1 MSDPLGEPTGTTD
14 SVVDQGTSG
23 TASAT
28 DQGTSA
34 TGSESSETVD
44 PTSSGPTS
52 AQTTETVTTSAQ
64 KTEAEA
70 PAQPPPPSE
79 GKPATATS
87 GDGEGQSSDPVGA
100 VSTTSKEASESVQA
114 NAGQS
119 SGAGGQALDTA
130 RPSDTGGTGAAGST
144 DPLTESAPGTTQPFH
159 PLNESADATLGATS
173 SVTPPMETTLPEG
186 AGTSSVA
193 GAADPLTRATHDVGS
208 GIDPTVGSSA
218 DNFAGAPGGLEPV
231 LQPLSFE
238 APANAFELPPTLG
251 GAQVAVA
258 AVPDASLPPPL
269 TPPDGPLALKDELGG
284 TTGTLT
290 DTAGGLTQQLAQ
302 APDPLGQTLSDT
314 LGAGTALP
322 DASLPPPLT
331 PPDGPLALKDELGG
345 TTGTLTDTAAHTFGT
360 GDSHEIGESTRSLLD
375 AVANGLSST
384 GAVYGRAAALVLLL
398 GLMAMRLSS
407 AMTVATAYA
416 TAGIGE
422 SMRTGWLTS
431 WGSVRCFAVNASRLV
446 SAPLPSVARIGGGAL
461 GGVFQPPGQ
470 GALGEVAGLR
480 PPNPFRGYPGPRAIV
495 DGGTGRSA
503 RQFLAALLLAGASL
517 LAAARL
523 LERRG
528 LLQWVRLCIAVIGAS
543 ILLAVGLVLAL
554 AP

>member
-1 MSDPLGEPTGTTD
+1 
-14 SVVDQGTSG
+14 
-23 TASAT
+23 
-28 DQGTSA
+28 
-34 TGSESSETVD
+34 
-44 PTSSGPTS
+44 
-52 AQTTETVTTSAQ
+52 
-64 KTEAEA
+64 
-70 PAQPPPPSE
+70 
-79 GKPATATS
+79 
-87 GDGEGQSSDPVGA
+87 
-100 VSTTSKEASESVQA
+100 
-114 NAGQS
+114 
-119 SGAGGQALDTA
+119 
-130 RPSDTGGTGAAGST
+130 
-144 DPLTESAPGTTQPFH
+144 
-159 PLNESADATLGATS
+159 
-173 SVTPPMETTLPEG
+173 METTLPGG
-186 AGTSSVA
+186 AGTTSIA

-251 GAQVAVA
+251 GAQAAVA
-258 AVPDASLPPPL
+258 ALPDAGLQPPL
-269 TPPDGPLALKDELGG
+269 TPPDGLGG
-284 TTGTLT
+284 TTGLLT
-290 DTAGGLTQQLAQ
+290 DTTGGLTQPLAQ
-302 APDPLGQTLSDT
+302 ASDPFGQTLTDT

-322 DASLPPPLT
+322 DASLQPPLT
-331 PPDGPLALKDELGG
+331 PPDGLGG
-345 TTGTLTDTAAHTFGT
+345 TTGLLTDTAADTFGT
-360 GDSHEIGESTRSLLD
+360 GGSHEIGESTRSLLD

-416 TAGIGE
+416 TVGIGE

-431 WGSVRCFAVNASRLV
+431 WGSVRCFAVNASRLI

-503 RQFLAALLLAGASL
+503 RQFLGALLLAGASL

-528 LLQWVRLCIAVIGAS
+528 LLQRVRLCIAVMGAS
-543 ILLAVGLVLAL
+543 ILLGVGIVLAL

>member
-1 MSDPLGEPTGTTD
+1 MSDPLGEPTGSID

-28 DQGTSA
+28 DQGTST

-44 PTSSGPTS
+44 PTSSGPTP
-52 AQTTETVTTSAQ
+52 AQTTEPVTTSAQ

-70 PAQPPPPSE
+70 PAQPPPSSE
-79 GKPATATS
+79 GKPTTATS

-119 SGAGGQALDTA
+119 SGAGGQAFDTA
-130 RPSDTGGTGAAGST
+130 RPGST
-144 DPLTESAPGTTQPFH
+144 DPLTESVPGTTQPLH

-173 SVTPPMETTLPEG
+173 SVTPPMETTLPGG
-186 AGTSSVA
+186 AGTTSIP

-218 DNFAGAPGGLEPV
+218 DNFVGAPGGLEPV

-258 AVPDASLPPPL
+258 
-269 TPPDGPLALKDELGG
+269 G
-284 TTGTLT
+284 
-290 DTAGGLTQQLAQ
+290 
-302 APDPLGQTLSDT
+302 
-314 LGAGTALP
+314 LP

-331 PPDGPLALKDELGG
+331 PPDELGG
-345 TTGTLTDTAAHTFGT
+345 TTGSLTDTAADTFGT
-360 GDSHEIGESTRSLLD
+360 GGSHEIGESTRSLLD

-407 AMTVATAYA
+407 ATTVAAAYA

-480 PPNPFRGYPGPRAIV
+480 PPNPFRGYPGPRTII

-503 RQFLAALLLAGASL
+503 GRLLAALLLAGASL

-528 LLQWVRLCIAVIGAS
+528 LLQRVRLGIAVMGAS
-543 ILLAVGLVLAL
+543 ILLGVGIVLAL

>member
-34 TGSESSETVD
+34 TVSESSETVD
-44 PTSSGPTS
+44 PTSSPAS
-52 AQTTETVTTSAQ
+52 AQTTESVTT
-64 KTEAEA
+64 
-70 PAQPPPPSE
+70 PAQPPPSSE
-79 GKPATATS
+79 GTPATATS
-87 GDGEGQSSDPVGA
+87 DDGEGQSSDPVGA
-100 VSTTSKEASESVQA
+100 VSTTSKDASESVQA

-130 RPSDTGGTGAAGST
+130 RPSDIGGTGAAGST
-144 DPLTESAPGTTQPFH
+144 DPLTESAPGTTQPLH
-159 PLNESADATLGATS
+159 PLSESADATLGATS

-314 LGAGTALP
+314 LGAGTA
-322 DASLPPPLT
+322 SPLT
-331 PPDGPLALKDELGG
+331 PPDELGG

-431 WGSVRCFAVNASRLV
+431 WGSVRCFAVNASRLI

>member
-1 MSDPLGEPTGTTD
+1 MSDPLGEPTGSID

-28 DQGTSA
+28 DQGTS
-34 TGSESSETVD
+34 TTVSESSETVD
-44 PTSSGPTS
+44 PTSSGPTP
-52 AQTTETVTTSAQ
+52 AQTTEPVTTSAQ
-64 KTEAEA
+64 KAEAEA
-70 PAQPPPPSE
+70 PAQPPPSSE
-79 GKPATATS
+79 GKPTTATS

-119 SGAGGQALDTA
+119 SGAGGQAFDTA
-130 RPSDTGGTGAAGST
+130 RPGST
-144 DPLTESAPGTTQPFH
+144 DPLTESAPGTTQPLH

-173 SVTPPMETTLPEG
+173 SVTPPIETTLPGG
-186 AGTSSVA
+186 AGITSIP

-218 DNFAGAPGGLEPV
+218 DNFVGAPGGLEPV

-258 AVPDASLPPPL
+258 GLPDASLPPPL
-269 TPPDGPLALKDELGG
+269 TPPDELGG
-284 TTGTLT
+284 TTGSLT
-290 DTAGGLTQQLAQ
+290 DTTGGLTLPLAQ
-302 APDPLGQTLSDT
+302 APEPLGQTLADT
-314 LGAGTALP
+314 VGAGTALP

-331 PPDGPLALKDELGG
+331 PPDELGG
-345 TTGTLTDTAAHTFGT
+345 TTGSLTDTAADTFGT
-360 GDSHEIGESTRSLLD
+360 GGSHEIGESTRSLLD

-407 AMTVATAYA
+407 ATTVAAAYA

-446 SAPLPSVARIGGGAL
+446 SAPFPSVARIGGGAL

-480 PPNPFRGYPGPRAIV
+480 PRNPFRGYPGPRAIV

-503 RQFLAALLLAGASL
+503 GQFLAALLLAGASL

-528 LLQWVRLCIAVIGAS
+528 LLQRVRLCIAVIGAS
-543 ILLAVGLVLAL
+543 ILLGVGIVLAL